1 MLQNKK
7 IVITGVTGSV
17 AAPIARFLAKDNK
30 VWGAARF
37 TSTERRA
44 QVEKDNIIPCVID
57 LAAGD
62 VSQLP
67 KDVDHVLHFAFMRG
81 TAEDFDR
88 AMLVNGEGVGLVLQ
102 HCLPKSALVISS
114 HTIYAPNPDP
124 TFECKEDGELGRSF
138 APWGPTSPV
147 TKVAEEAVA
156 RFSARAFQIPVTIAR
171 LNTVYGGSGHLVSM
185 HIRQILAG
193 EKVMVPNDPNNH
205 RPIHIDDM
213 CEQIEPL
220 LAAASIPANTVN
232 WAGDKVISSQY
243 WCEKAAEFLACEA
256 NIETFTLPGAQLS
269 HIADIKKCKSIVGP
283 CRVNFV
289 EALEQLCQ
297 TERTKHSEQR

>member
-1 MLQNKK
+1 MIQNKK
-7 IVITGVTGSV
+7 IVVTGVTGSV
-17 AAPIARFLAKDNK
+17 AAPIARYLAKNNQ

-37 TSTERRA
+37 ASAESRA
-44 QVEKDNIIPCVID
+44 QVESDNITPCVMD
-57 LAAGD
+57 LETAD

-67 KDVDHVLHFAFMRG
+67 TDVDYVLHFAFMRG

-88 AMLVNGEGVGLVLQ
+88 ALLVNGEGVGLVLQ
-102 HCLPKSALVISS
+102 HCSPKAALVISS
-114 HTIYAPNPDP
+114 HAIYTPNPDP
-124 TFECKEDGELGRSF
+124 AFECKESSELGRSF

-171 LNTVYGGSGHLVSM
+171 LNTVYGGAGHLVSM

-213 CEQIEPL
+213 CEQIESL
-220 LAAASIPANTVN
+220 LGAAAIPATTVN
-232 WAGDKVISSQY
+232 WAGDEVVSSQY
-243 WCEKAAEFLACEA
+243 WCQQAAKFLACEVQL
-256 NIETFTLPGAQLS
+256 ETFSLPGAQLS
-269 HIADIKKCKSIVGP
+269 HIADIEKCKSITGS
-283 CRVNFV
+283 CRVDFLD
-289 EALEQLCQ
+289 ALEQLCH
-297 TERTKHSEQR
+297 EHKAP